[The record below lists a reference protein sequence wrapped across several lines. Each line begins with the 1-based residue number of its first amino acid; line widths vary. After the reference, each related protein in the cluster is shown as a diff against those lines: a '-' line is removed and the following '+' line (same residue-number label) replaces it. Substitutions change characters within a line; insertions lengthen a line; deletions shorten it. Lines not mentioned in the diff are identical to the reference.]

1 MLTFDSDFLPTIL
14 DVLEMRIES
23 ELLNETASMCAKR
36 CSLFATCLANS
47 PSKDF
52 EFGTLGDAFM
62 ELRK

>member
-1 MLTFDSDFLPTIL
+1 MLTFDNDFLPTIL
-14 DVLEMRIES
+14 DVLEMRMES
-23 ELLNETASMCAKR
+23 ELLKETASMSAES

-47 PSKDF
+47 PRMDF